1 MVVCRCNIAYTF
13 EGASLPSE
21 GMENRIDDQM
31 GSREETAAHNPV
43 LNRIR
48 SGAWWRAVAEH
59 YGPSAAKVSSTLAF
73 AFAIGIGLGVVLAS
87 GLDDTTTYDH
97 ARAHASETTDDVDTA
112 ERKAQPEPPYS
123 IAVSVRENTQP
134 AAADV
139 GDIFADVPPEP
150 DASDRPKA
158 ADEDIARVEPKT
170 PAPSTATK
178 ESTAADLAANTPPTT
193 SVAAEPKPEP
203 VVTETKAV
211 SVEAAPAVPSP
222 SKSEMPKTSVDAAVT
237 ANLPF
242 EEKAPAAVLPDGEDG
257 DAVRGTEE
265 AINVADDVSAG
276 GESDVSDRLTGRQLA
291 SLPGP
296 RDSTWLRHAVRTPRV
311 PGKAMVAIVIDD
323 LGIDQKRTRR
333 SIEMPAPMT
342 MSFIPYGFNLPRLTK
357 TARAAGHEILLH
369 LPMEPLRQSVDP
381 GPHAMLT
388 TLSADELRKRLAW
401 NLARLEGYVGVN
413 NHMGSRFTAWRP
425 GMRLVMREIRER
437 GLLFLD
443 SWTNKKSY
451 GIKLARE
458 NGVPSAVRDVFI
470 DHDIDAESIGKRLRQ
485 LESIAR
491 RRGFAIG
498 IGHPYDLTIK
508 LLPAWMA
515 AAKKRGIQFVPIST
529 IVQRRMTAG

>member
-1 MVVCRCNIAYTF
+1 
-13 EGASLPSE
+13 
-21 GMENRIDDQM
+21 MENRIDDQM
-31 GSREETAAHNPV
+31 GGREDIAAETPV
-43 LNRIR
+43 PNRPLHRIR
-48 SGAWWRAVAEH
+48 SGVWWRAIAEH

-87 GLDDTTTYDH
+87 GLDDTANYDH
-97 ARAHASETTDDVDTA
+97 ARVHASEAPDGADTA
-112 ERKAQPEPPYS
+112 ARKAQPEPPYS

-134 AAADV
+134 PPADV

-150 DASDRPKA
+150 DSSNTPKA
-158 ADEDIARVEPKT
+158 ADKGGAEAEPT
-170 PAPSTATK
+170 APAAPDGTK
-178 ESTAADLAANTPPTT
+178 ESTVADSAKNAASTT
-193 SVAAEPKPEP
+193 SVNAEPKPEP
-203 VVTETKAV
+203 VEIEAVADKPQSPAQPDQETKETKAV
-211 SVEAAPAVPSP
+211 SLEDAPVTPSP
-222 SKSEMPKTSVDAAVT
+222 ATPETSVDVAVT
-237 ANLPF
+237 ANLPSDD
-242 EEKAPAAVLPDGEDG
+242 KAPVTALPDSEDG
-257 DAVRGTEE
+257 DAVRGTDE
-265 AINVADDVSAG
+265 AVNVADDASAG
-276 GESDVSDRLTGRQLA
+276 GESDDAARLTGRQLA

-296 RDSTWLRHAVRTPRV
+296 RDSTWLRHAVRTPRQ

-333 SIEMPAPMT
+333 AIAMPGPMT
-342 MSFIPYGFNLPRLTK
+342 MSFIPYGYNLPKLTK
-357 TARAAGHEILLH
+357 TARAGGHEILLH

-388 TLSADELRKRLAW
+388 TLGADELRKRLAW
-401 NLARLEGYVGVN
+401 NLARMEGYVGVN

-425 GMRLVMREIRER
+425 GMRLVMREIRQR

-451 GIKLARE
+451 GIKMARE

-470 DHDIDAESIGKRLRQ
+470 DHDIDAASIGKRLRQ

-491 RRGFAIG
+491 RRGSAIG

-515 AAKKRGIQFVPIST
+515 AAEARGIQFVPIST
-529 IVQRRMTAG
+529 IVQRRLTAG